1 MYMGV
6 QTKTSRQRDP
16 DKMPVQPVSKTL
28 RPSNEPYGSWDGAG
42 GESAGP
48 ADNRTV
54 GLMPVP
60 QRRPDFMPS
69 QERAIKRLK
78 SNPEQNGL
86 LDDIERLKVA
96 SNQAESARRLL
107 GPYWGVLMNLEL
119 KDDSQS
125 QAIDVLLLG
134 ERHDQPFSVP
144 QSPDEISMQT
154 FLQAAAYRA
163 AYGSSPRCCDIFI
176 EYPSIDRKL
185 PEWYPSCPGT
195 LAHLCSS
202 LAPCIPESPGVGIR
216 SEGCPLGRHQVR
228 VHAFDTRAPRVQM
241 HLVTEEFV
249 QDWMYFF
256 MGLDLDGQVTLKPFP
271 QRFFVDYASMH
282 SMYMPDLMRFHTQM
296 VKRVQRRAHK
306 LGVERAERIAQLVI
320 DTAPMTRHVF
330 KIQSHAS
337 NFYLVLRMLAPS
349 RVRPSSPCV
358 ATRPGGTVPRCCI
371 VYAGQS
377 HTEHVRDILMAIED
391 IDFDVQDHLGRIKLP
406 NTGKHPLNMGVRGL
420 PVADIGVDYSRRV
433 STVGELLLGLNLGIP
448 GPTQPAVA
456 DYLPQDDPQDDNLAA
471 AIARKLGTFSKAR
484 RYRVGTFSKVRRYRV
499 GDRYL
504 VLLHRDPTQQQQQ
517 QQQQRLGTEVLE
529 MIKLATDQNSDREAL
544 SDLDHV
550 LTEPPDTPCE
560 VALLTAPRDVGV
572 GFAVLT
578 YEVSDGLPYDLEGF
592 SLPRQGWAEMS
603 HCNESH
609 TGLAHQLLRLVMD
622 DARTRLKVKHVLIR
636 YPVDKVH
643 QFSIAAG
650 ARQFPGDDAPML
662 VFDTDTAAGAMNHAE
677 LLS

>member
-6 QTKTSRQRDP
+6 QTKPSRPRDP
-16 DKMPVQPVSKTL
+16 DKTPVQPVSKTL
-28 RPSNEPYGSWDGAG
+28 PSNKPYGSWDGAG

-107 GPYWGVLMNLEL
+107 GPYWGELMNLEL
-119 KDDSQS
+119 KDVSQS

-134 ERHDQPFSVP
+134 ERHDQPFCVP

-185 PEWYPSCPGT
+185 PEWYTSCPGT
-195 LAHLCSS
+195 LGHLCRS
-202 LAPCIPESPGVGIR
+202 LAPCIPESLGVGIR

-228 VHAFDTRAPRVQM
+228 VHAFDTRAPMVQM
-241 HLVTEEFV
+241 DLIAERFV
-249 QDWMYFF
+249 PDWMHFF

-271 QRFFVDYASMH
+271 QVFFDDYASMH
-282 SMYMPDLMRFHTQM
+282 GLDMPDLMRFHTQM

-320 DTAPMTRHVF
+320 QTAPMTQHVF

-391 IDFDVQDHLGRIKLP
+391 IDFDIQDHLGRIKLP

-420 PVADIGVDYSRRV
+420 PVADIGVNYSRRV
-433 STVGELLLGLNLGIP
+433 STVGALLLGLNLCIP

-471 AIARKLGTFSKAR
+471 AITRKLGTFSKA
-484 RYRVGTFSKVRRYRV
+484 RRYRV

-560 VALLTAPRDVGV
+560 VALIIAPRDVGV

-609 TGLAHQLLRLVMD
+609 AGLAHQLLRLGMD
-622 DARTRLKVKHVLIR
+622 DARTRLGIQHVLIL
-636 YPVDKVH
+636 YPVEAVR

-650 ARQFPGDDAPML
+650 AREFQDPMI
-662 VFDTDTAAGAMNHAE
+662 VFDTETAAGAMNHAVSAFRE
-677 LLS
+677 KTLFCSLY